1 MRLTI
6 FGSLAALALTLP
18 LSAPALAQA
27 ASQQQQQQQQ
37 SSAKKAPDPNQI
49 VCEKQ
54 QEIGSRLATDRVCM
68 TRAQWAEQKR
78 NDRDAIEKAQR
89 QRGMNTPQ

>member
-1 MRLTI
+1 MRSTI
-6 FGSLAALALTLP
+6 FGPLSALALALP

-27 ASQQQQQQQQ
+27 ASQQQQPN
-37 SSAKKAPDPNQI
+37 AKKAPDPNQV

-89 QRGMNTPQ
+89 ERGMNTPQ

>member
-27 ASQQQQQQQQ
+27 ASQQQQQQ